1 MSQHVAPEGT
11 FFNGNGYFLD
21 FSVLSDKT
29 GYLCHLMPDDRRP
42 GHVYQPIAEPIND
55 TSWTVY
61 AKLLRILKDVDG
73 GVLILKSASFDG
85 EVYYHD
91 GKLQMRRFNITELD
105 TN

>member
-1 MSQHVAPEGT
+1 MHDLIHINEALSGLPVDVKFISFEDVK
-11 FFNGNGYFLD
+11 NG
-21 FSVLSDKT
+21 
-29 GYLCHLMPDDRRP
+29 
-42 GHVYQPIAEPIND
+42 
-55 TSWTVY
+55 
-61 AKLLRILKDVDG
+61 ILKDVDG

>member
-1 MSQHVAPEGT
+1 
-11 FFNGNGYFLD
+11 
-21 FSVLSDKT
+21 
-29 GYLCHLMPDDRRP
+29 MPDDRRP

-85 EVYYHD
+85 EVVD
-91 GKLQMRRFNITELD
+91 DSFNR
-105 TN
+105 

>member
-1 MSQHVAPEGT
+1 
-11 FFNGNGYFLD
+11 
-21 FSVLSDKT
+21 
-29 GYLCHLMPDDRRP
+29 MPDDGRP

-61 AKLLRILKDVDG
+61 AKLLRILKDVDC